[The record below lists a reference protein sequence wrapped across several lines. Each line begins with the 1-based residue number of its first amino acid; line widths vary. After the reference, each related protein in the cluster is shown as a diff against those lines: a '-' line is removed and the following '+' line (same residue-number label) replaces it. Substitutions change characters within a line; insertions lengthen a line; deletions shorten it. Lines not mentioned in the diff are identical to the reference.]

1 MANHERGVE
10 TRNTILDTSLALF
23 SQNGYDATSVA
34 QICQDAQV
42 SKGAFYH
49 HFSSKQELFL
59 ALMETWLDSVVG
71 LFQAAGNS
79 AEAIPE
85 ALEQMAALSGGL
97 FDALEGGFPI
107 LLEFWTQ
114 ASRHPAVWEKAVAPY
129 QRFLDYFT
137 GMVQAGIDE
146 GSFDPSVDP
155 VGAAR
160 TLTSVAMGLLLQA
173 IFEPE
178 GAHWQDVTRYG
189 IQLVIKGMRSEK

>member
-1 MANHERGVE
+1 MANHERGIE
-10 TRNTILDTSLALF
+10 TRNTLLDTSLALF

-71 LFQAAGNS
+71 LFQVAGDS
-79 AEAIPE
+79 AETIPE

-97 FDALEGGFPI
+97 FEALEGGFPI

-129 QRFLDYFT
+129 QRFLKYFT
-137 GMVQAGIDE
+137 NMVQAGIEE
-146 GSFDPSVDP
+146 GSFDRSVDP
-155 VGAAR
+155 VCAAR

-178 GAHWQDVTRYG
+178 GAHWQDVTQSG
-189 IQLVIKGMRSEK
+189 IELVINGMRSEK

>member
-1 MANHERGVE
+1 MANHERGIE
-10 TRNTILDTSLALF
+10 TRNSLLETSLALF

-42 SKGAFYH
+42 SKGGFYH

-71 LFQAAGNS
+71 LFRTAGDS
-79 AEAIPE
+79 AESIPE
-85 ALEQMAALSGGL
+85 ALDQMAALSGGL

-129 QRFLDYFT
+129 QRFLEYFT

-155 VGAAR
+155 VKAAR
-160 TLTSVAMGLLLQA
+160 TITSVVMGLLLQA

-178 GAHWQDVTRYG
+178 GAHWQDVTRSG
-189 IQLVIKGMRSEK
+189 IQLVINGMRSEA

>member
-1 MANHERGVE
+1 MANHERGIE
-10 TRNTILDTSLALF
+10 TRNTLLDTSLALF

-49 HFSSKQELFL
+49 HFCSKQELFL

-71 LFQAAGNS
+71 LFRTAGNS
-79 AEAIPE
+79 AKTIPE
-85 ALEQMAALSGGL
+85 ALEQMADLSGGL

-129 QRFLDYFT
+129 QRFLTYFT
-137 GMVQAGIDE
+137 DMVQAGIDE

-155 VGAAR
+155 VNAAR
-160 TLTSVAMGLLLQA
+160 TLTSVAMGLMLQA

-178 GAHWQDVTRYG
+178 GAQWQDVTRSG
-189 IQLVIKGMRSEK
+189 IQLVINGMRSEV

>member
-1 MANHERGVE
+1 MANHERGIE
-10 TRNTILDTSLALF
+10 TRNTLLDTSLALF

-42 SKGAFYH
+42 SKGAFYY

-59 ALMETWLDSVVG
+59 ALMETWLDDVVG
-71 LFQAAGNS
+71 LFQSAGDS
-79 AEAIPE
+79 AETIPE
-85 ALEQMAALSGGL
+85 ALVQMADLSGGL

-114 ASRHPAVWEKAVAPY
+114 ASRHPAVWERAVAPY

-155 VGAAR
+155 IRSAR
-160 TLTSVAMGLLLQA
+160 TLTSVVMGLLLQA

-178 GAHWQDVTRYG
+178 GAQWQAMTRSG
-189 IQLVIKGMRSEK
+189 IQLVINGMRSKI